1 MTDIN
6 ETREE
11 QLVDGLCVLIFQ
23 HADWLDG
30 RTFQRVAERV
40 ARANFEEDD
49 LDDLGTFD
57 DLNKAFEA
65 AATIATEGLG
75 HG

>member
-1 MTDIN
+1 MTEFND
-6 ETREE
+6 REE
-11 QLVDGLCVLIFQ
+11 QLVNEISNLVGK

-40 ARANFEEDD
+40 ARGYFESDD

-57 DLNKAFEA
+57 DLSKAFEGA
-65 AATIATEGLG
+65 AGIVMEGLKNG
-75 HG
+75 